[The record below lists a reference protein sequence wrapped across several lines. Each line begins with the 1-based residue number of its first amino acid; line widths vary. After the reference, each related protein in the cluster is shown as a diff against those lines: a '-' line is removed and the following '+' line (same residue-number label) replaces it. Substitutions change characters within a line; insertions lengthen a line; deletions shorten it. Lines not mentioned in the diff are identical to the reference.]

1 MTKKKQ
7 KQKKQQKQN
16 EQEDDALLD
25 QQIQEVKQE
34 QQVKQMQQVQKQFV
48 CLSGLPR
55 TGSTLLSA
63 ILSQNPAIHAEGN
76 SAVCQIMWDTLQSC
90 QNKAKEQLA
99 ANRREGTVHD
109 ILSQIPAIY
118 YKNVKAPIIVDK
130 CRSWTVPP
138 NLDMLKTYIDANYKI
153 IILERSILEIV
164 TSFVKLYKDNKKQIP
179 IAQLLQPQSEPI
191 MRSVAGI
198 QWAKTHNQDNHFLFV
213 AYKDLV
219 QNTEATIKKIYDFCG
234 WAPFAHDFTHVT
246 VKHPEDDRV
255 YQLEGQH
262 EIRSTIK
269 KRTLKIELPPE
280 IVRECEKIDRMM
292 GYT

>member
-1 MTKKKQ
+1 MAK
-7 KQKKQQKQN
+7 KQKKQQK
-16 EQEDDALLD
+16 EKEKEKEEDDNEWLD
-25 QQIQEVKQE
+25 QQISL
-34 QQVKQMQQVQKQFV
+34 VQPILATTNKKQFV

-63 ILSQNPAIHAEGN
+63 ILSQNPDIHAEGN

-118 YKNVKAPIIVDK
+118 YKNTTAPIIVDK

-138 NLDMLKTYIDANYKI
+138 NLEMLKTYIDANYKI
-153 IILERSILEIV
+153 IIMERSILEIV

-179 IAQLLQPQSEPI
+179 MEQLLQPQSEPI
-191 MRSVAGI
+191 MRSIAGI

-213 AYKDLV
+213 PYKDLV
-219 QNTEATIKKIYDFCG
+219 QNTEATIKRIYDFCG
-234 WAPFAHDFTHVT
+234 WVPFQHDFTHVT
-246 VKHPEDDRV
+246 TKHPEDDRV

-269 KRTLKIELPPE
+269 KRALKIELPPG
-280 IVRECEKIDRMM
+280 IVQECEKIDRMM
-292 GYT
+292 GYTT